1 MRHSFLFQCSML
13 AGGLLLL
20 LLWGSTGDWE
30 IPQLSPTTDSAG
42 KDVSEGTGPAVTIL
56 LIPDAEGVRAIR
68 HAIDPDR
75 IVASSPDAFALA
87 EGRIVATSV
96 ENASG
101 PLNQA
106 GWSKRPIEI
115 VTPPSRATPRF
126 ESARSSSR
134 EAAPADAVSALKD
147 KRVLTRNE
155 SIRLLNEM
163 SQRGD
168 F

>member
-13 AGGLLLL
+13 AGGMLLL

-42 KDVSEGTGPAVTIL
+42 KDISEGTGPAVTIL

-96 ENASG
+96 ESASG